1 MDDLLLKEAVY
12 TAIGRSPSDLEN
24 YIDFNQWLEGT
35 LLAECAGT
43 DSACAR
49 SRFHECARP
58 GY

>member
-12 TAIGRSPSDLEN
+12 TAIGRSPSDLEQ

-35 LLAECAGT
+35 LSAECAGT
-43 DSACAR
+43 DSACVL
-49 SRFHECARP
+49 SRLYECASP